1 MAEKPNEI
9 DELLTSW
16 YAGQQEP
23 DYLIEA
29 PPAQVP
35 WWLKVARSISGM
47 VPGAAP
53 LPVAA
58 LKGLGPAAELLHNEQ
73 TYDPTWRAEMLPVGQ
88 FEDGSYG
95 PALPRLIAG
104 TGEAMDAFGKAGRL
118 AFDPE
123 NTAGYTEE
131 EVMPTPQRVMD
142 LTSWIGPGALLGSR
156 PAGSVGMFAGRTA
169 KTADQVAL
177 RKAEEMAANGTPRE
191 QIWHET
197 GWFQG
202 ADDQWRFEIPDQ
214 GMRVTGL
221 KEWFPEKQPGEPAM
235 APRFGE
241 GYDMRA
247 DALGAEPRVADMFAH
262 DLLDAA
268 YPERLMDMPLGAFND
283 PTVRG
288 AVGITPDGR
297 KMVALNEMLTPPD
310 AKSTALHELQHL
322 IQEKEGFSLGTTADA
337 QARNAPLSQN
347 SILKQMR
354 ESYAKRLF
362 DDPEFVRSGEA
373 KAEWERILRLEKDAA
388 ESDGYQAYRNAP
400 GEVEAR
406 NVQARQSF
414 TADQRKALPPWKAP
428 DGTTLFSN
436 PDDLPMTGAALAMDA
451 GSREARATELG
462 FHPEVWHHGT
472 TKKFKAFDD
481 PTDWR
486 NQATPDNPLGRYETD
501 GYHGAGIYM
510 TSDPRDAGMNYHS
523 GGPDITERVERAE
536 EFLVND
542 QMPGHQARLAARNLI
557 GRSDRTLELRHRAEN
572 PVHVGGDTDTW
583 LGSNRAYAQEADD
596 GTWQVVDHDGNVL
609 GKYADEAEAY
619 EHADSIPPTGPL
631 STIIRHIER
640 NVEDWGPRGIPEELM
655 IAEFEGGM
663 PASRLEGLFR
673 NARIHDDDVRFGQ
686 ILQDAYRAAG
696 YDAVQ
701 LNNPAE
707 RFPGMG
713 LGRDTKHLT
722 MWEPNKLRDKNARF
736 DPKKKDSANLLF
748 ANRDPLSG
756 TAVASTLGHGSSEVL
771 PGSAGR
777 DLGAGPPAG
786 GAAEPGGVPGDRRG
800 LAAPGRADD
809 PYAPIPGIP
818 TQAKIPGHGVVETV
832 PVPWLVDAATD
843 YMRSLGRPHELP
855 EAFGPIDPERAAR
868 IAQAYEEMRHNP
880 TDPAVR
886 RSYEALADETL
897 AQYKQLKDAGV
908 EFRFNEGGVDPY
920 AASPAMGFPEMRDQR
935 TLAIFP
941 TAEGYGPG
949 SFDASEIANNPL
961 LKNSGEKFGDDP
973 ATIND
978 LFRAVHDSF
987 GHYTYGNPYFRA
999 PGEERAWMLHS
1010 GMYSPE
1016 ARGAMSTELRG
1027 QNNWLNY
1034 GPHGEKNRT
1043 ASAADTVFA
1052 EQKIG
1057 LMPEWAIEE
1066 GREGLTLA
1074 QYSMLQKALALAK
1087 RMKDRAFG
1095 GKVDA
1100 DPPREPVGGH
1110 FGSPIHQDILDVQ
1123 EQAERLKKAY
1133 PDWEWPDIE
1142 PLRPKDD

>member
-23 DYLIEA
+23 DYPIEA
-29 PPAQVP
+29 PPTQAP
-35 WWLKVARSISGM
+35 WWLKLARGISGM

-53 LPVAA
+53 IPIAA

-73 TYDPTWRAEMLPVGQ
+73 THDPTWRAEMLPLGQ

-177 RKAEEMAANGTPRE
+177 RKAEEMAASGAPRE

-268 YPERLMDMPLGAFND
+268 YPERLMDMPLGVFND

-288 AVGITPDGR
+288 AVGIAPDGR

-373 KAEWERILRLEKDAA
+373 KAEWERILRLEKQAA

-414 TADQRKALPPWKAP
+414 TADQRKALPPWKSP

-486 NQATPDNPLGRYETD
+486 NQATSDNPLGRYETD

-510 TSDPRDAGMNYHS
+510 TSDPHDAGMNYHS
-523 GGPDITERVERAE
+523 SGPDLTGRVERAQE
-536 EFLVND
+536 LLGSAD
-542 QMPGHQARLAARNLI
+542 MPEHQARLVARNLV
-557 GRSDRTLELRHRAEN
+557 GKSDRTIGLRQRAEN
-572 PVHVGGDTDTW
+572 PVHVGGDTDTFIP
-583 LGSNRAYAQEADD
+583 SNRAYVQEAED
-596 GTWQVVDHDGNVL
+596 GMWQVVDHEGGVL

-619 EHADSIPPTGPL
+619 DHADNVPPSGPL
-631 STIIRHIER
+631 PTILEHIKR
-640 NVEDWGPRGIPEELM
+640 NVEARDWPEELLL
-655 IAEFEGGM
+655 ADLEGGIR
-663 PASRLEGLFR
+663 ASELEKIIR
-673 NARIHDDDVRFGQ
+673 NAELYDDYGGPLQTGQ
-686 ILQDAYRAAG
+686 LLQEAYRAAG

-722 MWEPNKLRDKNARF
+722 MWEPNKLRDVNARF

-756 TAVASTLGHGSSEVL
+756 TAVASTLGHGQGTGIPDAAGRLAGAGAEAGGL
-771 PGSAGR
+771 PGAAG
-777 DLGAGPPAG
+777 L
-786 GAAEPGGVPGDRRG
+786 PGGEGRLDTPGGPR
-800 LAAPGRADD
+800 D

-818 TQAKIPGHGVVETV
+818 AQAKIPGHGV
-832 PVPWLVDAATD
+832 
-843 YMRSLGRPHELP
+843 
-855 EAFGPIDPERAAR
+855 
-868 IAQAYEEMRHNP
+868 
-880 TDPAVR
+880 
-886 RSYEALADETL
+886 
-897 AQYKQLKDAGV
+897 
-908 EFRFNEGGVDPY
+908 
-920 AASPAMGFPEMRDQR
+920 
-935 TLAIFP
+935 
-941 TAEGYGPG
+941 
-949 SFDASEIANNPL
+949 
-961 LKNSGEKFGDDP
+961 
-973 ATIND
+973 
-978 LFRAVHDSF
+978 
-987 GHYTYGNPYFRA
+987 
-999 PGEERAWMLHS
+999 
-1010 GMYSPE
+1010 
-1016 ARGAMSTELRG
+1016 
-1027 QNNWLNY
+1027 
-1034 GPHGEKNRT
+1034 
-1043 ASAADTVFA
+1043 
-1052 EQKIG
+1052 G

-1095 GKVDA
+1095 GKVEA